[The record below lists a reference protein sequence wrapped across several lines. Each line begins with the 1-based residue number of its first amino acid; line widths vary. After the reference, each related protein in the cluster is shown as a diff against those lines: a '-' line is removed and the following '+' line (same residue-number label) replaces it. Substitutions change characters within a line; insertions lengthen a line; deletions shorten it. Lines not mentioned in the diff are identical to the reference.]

1 MKQKKKNRTGMK
13 GLEKPQVT
21 AEAGTRRGGACSGHW
36 AMGPCGEAG
45 SAQVTGR
52 SLGHSVVGTALRPG
66 GCSWAWCGGGGLAW
80 GPCRAGGAGKV
91 STPSQLWAGRAG
103 QGSSTI

>member
-21 AEAGTRRGGACSGHW
+21 TEAGTRRGGACSGHW

-80 GPCRAGGAGKV
+80 GWWSREGVQTV
-91 STPSQLWAGRAG
+91 SALSR
-103 QGSSTI
+103 